1 MSEGA
6 DRHGARV
13 VWTAFVVAVFGW
25 GVAMVAIVCPP
36 GSVLLRQPAVALS
49 TARPLPRLALLR
61 QRRFLTISRPLP
73 SACSLRSGS
82 SRM

>member
-25 GVAMVAIVCPP
+25 GVIGP
-36 GSVLLRQPAVALS
+36 
-49 TARPLPRLALLR
+49 RP
-61 QRRFLTISRPLP
+61 
-73 SACSLRSGS
+73 
-82 SRM
+82 